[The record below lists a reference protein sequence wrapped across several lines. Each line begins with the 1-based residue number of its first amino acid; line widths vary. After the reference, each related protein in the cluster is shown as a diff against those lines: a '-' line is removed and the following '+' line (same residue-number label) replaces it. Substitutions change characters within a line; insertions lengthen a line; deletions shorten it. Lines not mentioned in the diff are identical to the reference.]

1 MIQAV
6 VFDFDGT
13 LVTTEEAEFASWSQL
28 YQEHGAELV
37 LDEWVKCVGQPAGTW
52 SAFDHLCDLTGTS
65 HDSEAVHERRLA
77 LLEAELESLALMPG
91 VGETIE
97 LLAEQQI
104 PMGIASNSTYG
115 WVETNLDRVGH
126 LKTFRAIMTRDRA
139 ARPKPAPDSYLEVC
153 RLLGAEPARSLAFED
168 SPAGLA
174 AAKAAGLYTIAIPGP
189 ITQHL
194 DFSPA
199 DAQAKSF
206 TDYLPHLREQL
217 GV

>member
-77 LLEAELESLALMPG
+77 LLEAELESLG
-91 VGETIE
+91 VGRVFG
-97 LLAEQQI
+97 
-104 PMGIASNSTYG
+104 PGAST
-115 WVETNLDRVGH
+115 D
-126 LKTFRAIMTRDRA
+126 
-139 ARPKPAPDSYLEVC
+139 EVV
-153 RLLGAEPARSLAFED
+153 A
-168 SPAGLA
+168 
-174 AAKAAGLYTIAIPGP
+174 Y
-189 ITQHL
+189 
-194 DFSPA
+194 
-199 DAQAKSF
+199 
-206 TDYLPHLREQL
+206 LREAVAHRSAQRS
-217 GV
+217 